1 MSAFFSGSETS
12 MMAINRYRLKHL
24 VKEKNKSA
32 KRVSRL
38 LERTD
43 RLLGVILIGNN
54 FTHTL
59 STALA
64 TVVAIRLWSDSAVLA
79 VTVFMTIIM
88 IIFAEVMPKTIA
100 ALKPESIAFPA
111 SYLLKPL
118 SKLLSPLITLVSF
131 VSNNVTK
138 MMGINLD
145 NTDKDELKPEELRTL
160 LQTSGVPKRQEEM
173 LMGIFD
179 MDYLSVNDVMIPKN
193 EIIGIDLNDEIEDI
207 LKQLQIIDFTYIP
220 CYQDSIDNIQGF
232 LSLNKKADFL
242 GNKIQSKENLKAELR
257 EPLFVPENTP
267 LYKQLANFQS
277 SGRRVGLIV
286 DEYGDIE
293 GIITLRAILEIIVG
307 EITTESIEKMDIMP
321 QADGTYLI
329 EGNVMVREVNRRLE
343 WELPTE
349 GPKTLSGL
357 ILEEVQTIPDTN
369 IGLTVGGYRIETV
382 LIKDNVIKLAKIKK
396 VEELNEL
403 DEEQE

>member
-32 KRVSRL
+32 KRVSKL

-100 ALKPESIAFPA
+100 ALKPESIAFPS
-111 SYLLKPL
+111 SYFLKPL
-118 SKLLSPLITLVSF
+118 SKILSPLITLVSF
-131 VSNNVTK
+131 ASNGVTK
-138 MMGINLD
+138 LIGIDINS
-145 NTDKDELKPEELRTL
+145 TDKDELKPEELRTL
-160 LQTSGVPKRQEEM
+160 LQSSGVPKRQEEM

-193 EIIGIDLNDEIEDI
+193 EIVGIDLNDSIENI
-207 LKQLQIIDFTYIP
+207 LNQLQEIDFTYIP
-220 CYQDSIDNIQGF
+220 CFEDSIDNILGF
-232 LSLNKKADFL
+232 LSVNKKADFL
-242 GNKIQSKENLKAELR
+242 GNKIQSKENLKSELR

-307 EITTESIEKMDIMP
+307 EITTETIEKMDVMP
-321 QADGTYLI
+321 QAHGRYLV
-329 EGNVMVREVNRRLE
+329 EGGMIIRELNRRLG

-357 ILEEVQTIPDTN
+357 ILEEIQTIPDTN
-369 IGLTVGGYRIETV
+369 IGLTVAGYRIETV
-382 LIKDNVIKLAKIKK
+382 LIKDNVIKLAKLKK
-396 VEELNEL
+396 IEEVVEI

>member
-32 KRVSRL
+32 KRVSKL

-100 ALKPESIAFPA
+100 ALKPESIAFPS
-111 SYLLKPL
+111 SYFLKPL
-118 SKLLSPLITLVSF
+118 SKILSPLITLVSF
-131 VSNNVTK
+131 ASNGVTK
-138 MMGINLD
+138 LIGIDINS
-145 NTDKDELKPEELRTL
+145 TDKDELKPEELRTL
-160 LQTSGVPKRQEEM
+160 LQSSGVPKRQEEM

-193 EIIGIDLNDEIEDI
+193 EIVGIDLNDSIENI
-207 LKQLQIIDFTYIP
+207 LNQLQEIDFTYIP
-220 CYQDSIDNIQGF
+220 CFEDSIDNILGF
-232 LSLNKKADFL
+232 LSVNKKADFL
-242 GNKIQSKENLKAELR
+242 GNKIQSKENLKSELR

-307 EITTESIEKMDIMP
+307 EITTETIEKMDVMP
-321 QADGTYLI
+321 QADGSYLV
-329 EGNVMVREVNRRLE
+329 EGGMIIRELNRRLE

-357 ILEEVQTIPDTN
+357 ILEEIQTIPDTN
-369 IGLTVGGYRIETV
+369 IGLTIAGYRIETV
-382 LIKDNVIKLAKIKK
+382 LIKDNVIKLAKLKK
-396 VEELNEL
+396 IEEVVEI